1 MGNGDL
7 RSVRVKIAV
16 EMEGWI
22 VDQMDRITATTKQSR
37 TSFITTACLAEI
49 TRLSG
54 GNPHYGGP
62 RERTRRDSDK
72 LTESEARDFKIFWDL
87 VPRKEGKAAAAKAF
101 KRAVRE
107 TGSADRIISG
117 CEAWRNHVH
126 RTKPER
132 RFVKMPSTWLNA
144 GCWEDVLS
152 DDQHIG
158 GPAVAVGP
166 SDRAK
171 REAVDRAL
179 AILEVLE
186 ERREDQGGYLDESDI
201 ETYNRMKRVANSSSV
216 SEGAG
221 IVGKQQRRPT

>member
-1 MGNGDL
+1 M
-7 RSVRVKIAV
+7 RPERVKVSV
-16 EMEGWI
+16 ELDGWI
-22 VDQMDRITATTKQSR
+22 VDQMDRITSTTKQSR

-62 RERTRRDSDK
+62 RERTTRTSDK
-72 LTESEARDFKIFWDL
+72 LTESEEREFKIFWSL

-101 KRAVRE
+101 KKAIRE
-107 TGSADRIISG
+107 AGSADRIIRG
-117 CEAWRNHVH
+117 CEAWSQHVH

-132 RFVKMPSTWLNA
+132 RYVKMPSTWLNA

-166 SDRAK
+166 SERSL
-171 REAVDRAL
+171 REAASRAVDRL
-179 AILEVLE
+179 NVLQ
-186 ERREDQGGYLDESDI
+186 ERRLEQGGLNKEDQAMWD
-201 ETYNRMKRVANSSSV
+201 RMVRVANSSKV
-216 SEGAG
+216 SEGNG
-221 IVGKQQRRPT
+221 MVSKQKGRPQ